1 MKIGLVASEG
11 VPFSKTGG
19 LADVT
24 GALFRVLAERGNET
38 YLILPYYDQ
47 TKKVLSDFDKE
58 YKVEVEISERKIN
71 GKILIKQYHKNA
83 YAVMVENQEYFD
95 RKGLYGQDGVD
106 YSDNAERFGFFDK
119 AVVEIVEKGILNF
132 DILHLNDWQTGLI
145 PLFIRD
151 HRLSVKTLFTI
162 HNLAYQGNFT
172 ADILPLLKI
181 NPEFFNIEGI
191 EFYGKASFLKSGIVF
206 SDKISTVSP
215 SYAKEILTPEF
226 GEKLEGILKTRKN
239 DLYGVLNGIDY
250 ELWNPEIDKY
260 IYANYSYES
269 LDNKTVNKESILK
282 EFELYDLE
290 KPLFGMVSRIAT
302 QKGFDILIDALKDF
316 LKEDVSFIILG
327 TGDKQLEASLKSLSE
342 KYPKKFRLLLGFDE
356 QIAHKIYAGSDFFLM
371 PSAYEPCGLGQL
383 IALKYGTL
391 PVVHAVG
398 GLKDTIDN
406 YNEFTKCGNGFS
418 FEDYSRED
426 LINMLLKAKT
436 IFRQKDVFTS
446 IKKKAMLCDF
456 SWNSSTSKYE
466 EIYREMLK

>member
-38 YLILPYYDQ
+38 YLILPYYVQ
-47 TKKVLSDFDKE
+47 TKKVLGDFDKE
-58 YKVEVEISERKIN
+58 YEVEVEISERKIN
-71 GKILIKQYHKNA
+71 GRILIKQYYKNA
-83 YAVMVENQEYFD
+83 YAVMVENQEYFG
-95 RKGLYGQDGVD
+95 REGLYGQDGID

-151 HRLSVKTLFTI
+151 RRLSVKTLFTI

-206 SDKISTVSP
+206 SDKLSTVSP

-269 LDNKTVNKESILK
+269 LDNKTVNKENIMK
-282 EFELYDLE
+282 EFDLYDLE

-302 QKGFDILIDALKDF
+302 QKGFDILIDALKDY

-342 KYPKKFRLLLGFDE
+342 EYPRKFRLLLGFDE

-418 FEDYSRED
+418 FQDYSKED

-436 IFRQKDVFTS
+436 IFGQKDVFTS

-456 SWNSSTSKYE
+456 SWNSSASKYE